1 MPEEGHGRKRLRFM
15 QQPNPTQP
23 GPADRLT
30 VMQIIPALESGG
42 AELGTVQVAEAL
54 CKAGHRALVVSRG
67 GRMETPIHDCGKL
80 IRLDVASK
88 NPLTIIANGVR
99 LALLA
104 RREGVDVLHVRSR
117 APSWSTLIASK
128 LTGIPYIGTYH
139 TIYREQSGLK
149 NLYNS
154 AVVRGARVIAVGD
167 ETAAVMRQR
176 YPFLPET
183 RIVTIHRGVDLQVF
197 DPAAVTAERKAALA
211 EAWRLPEGAEVAL
224 LPGRIVHRKGHHVF
238 IRAIHRLVEG
248 GRDDL
253 VGVCAGDDQGKSR
266 YRDEM
271 EALVASLG
279 LNDHIRFV
287 GHCEDMPA
295 AYVLSRVAVSAAVES
310 EGLQRAILE
319 AQAMGV
325 PVVVSDVGSGIE
337 VVRAMPRVPEGE
349 ITGYNVQAGDPE
361 ALAEAID
368 RVLRLAPADY
378 DALSGRASAWA
389 RGSFSHEVF
398 TAKTLALYREVVDE
412 ARGASAAAQK
422 A

>member
-1 MPEEGHGRKRLRFM
+1 
-15 QQPNPTQP
+15 
-23 GPADRLT
+23 
-30 VMQIIPALESGG
+30 MQIIPALESGG

-54 CKAGHRALVVSRG
+54 TAAGHRALVVSRG
-67 GRMETPIHDCGKL
+67 GRMETPIVACGAEL

-88 NPLTIIANGVR
+88 NPIAIIANGFK
-99 LALLA
+99 LAALA
-104 RREGVDVLHVRSR
+104 RKERVDVLHVRSR

-154 AVVRGARVIAVGD
+154 GVVRGARVIAVGD
-167 ETAAVMRQR
+167 ETAAVIRQR
-176 YPFLPET
+176 YAIPDART
-183 RIVTIHRGVDLQVF
+183 VTIHRAVDLTIF
-197 DPAAVTAERKAALA
+197 DPAAVTAARKAALA
-211 EAWRLPEGAEVAL
+211 TAWGLAEGAEVVL
-224 LPGRIVHRKGHHVF
+224 LPGRLVHRKGHHVL

-248 GRDDL
+248 GRDNL
-253 VGVCAGDDQGKSR
+253 VGICAGDDQGRSR
-266 YRDEM
+266 YHDEM
-271 EALVASLG
+271 VALVGNLG
-279 LNDHIRFV
+279 LNDHVRFI

-295 AYVLSRVAVSAAVES
+295 AYALSRVAVSAAVES

-325 PVVVSDVGSGIE
+325 PVVVSDVGSGTE
-337 VVRAMPRVPEGE
+337 VVRATPRVPESE

-368 RVLRLAPADY
+368 RVLRLAPDDY
-378 DALSGRASAWA
+378 AALSRRASTWV
-389 RGSFSHEVF
+389 RGSFSHDIF
-398 TAKTLALYREVVDE
+398 TSKTLALYREVVAE
-412 ARGASAAAQK
+412 ACAGGPAGKQK

>member
-1 MPEEGHGRKRLRFM
+1 MPEGGGGRKRLEFM
-15 QQPNPTQP
+15 QQPNQTQP
-23 GPADRLT
+23 GPAERLT

-67 GRMETPIHDCGKL
+67 GRMEKPILACGAEL
-80 IRLDVASK
+80 IRRDVASK

-104 RREGVDVLHVRSR
+104 RKEGVDVLHVRSR

-139 TIYREQSGLK
+139 TIYREQGGLK

-154 AVVRGARVIAVGD
+154 GVVRGARVIAVGD
-167 ETAAVMRQR
+167 ETAAVVRQR
-176 YPFLPET
+176 YPFLPEA
-183 RIVTIHRGVDLQVF
+183 RIVTIHRAVDLAEF
-197 DPAAVTAERKAALA
+197 DPAAVTVARKTALA
-211 EAWRLPEGAEVAL
+211 EAWRLPAGAEVAL
-224 LPGRIVHRKGHHVF
+224 LPGRLVHRKGHHVF

-248 GRDDL
+248 GRDNL

-266 YRDEM
+266 YREEM
-271 EALVASLG
+271 EALAASLD
-279 LNDHIRFV
+279 LEDHIRFA

-295 AYVLSRVAVSAAVES
+295 AYALSRVAVSAAVES

-325 PVVVSDVGSGIE
+325 PVVVSDV
-337 VVRAMPRVPEGE
+337 
-349 ITGYNVQAGDPE
+349 
-361 ALAEAID
+361 
-368 RVLRLAPADY
+368 APA
-378 DALSGRASAWA
+378 SRWCGRCRGCRTARSPASTSRPA
-389 RGSFSHEVF
+389 
-398 TAKTLALYREVVDE
+398 T
-412 ARGASAAAQK
+412 RGAGRGDRPRAASGPGRL
-422 A
+422 

>member
-1 MPEEGHGRKRLRFM
+1 ME
-15 QQPNPTQP
+15 QP
-23 GPADRLT
+23 GQKATATGGRLT

-42 AELGTVQVAEAL
+42 AELGTVQIAEAL
-54 CKAGHRALVVSRG
+54 IAAGHRALVVSRG
-67 GRMETPIHDCGKL
+67 GRMETPILACGAEL

-88 NPLTIIANGVR
+88 NPIAIVANGIK
-99 LALLA
+99 LAALA
-104 RREGVDVLHVRSR
+104 RKERVDVLHVRSR

-154 AVVRGARVIAVGD
+154 GVVRGARVIAVGD
-167 ETAAVMRQR
+167 ETAAVIRKR
-176 YPFLPET
+176 YPIPAS
-183 RIVTIHRGVDLQVF
+183 RVITIHRAVDLTVF
-197 DPAAVTAERKAALA
+197 DPAAVSAERKAKLA
-211 EAWRLPEGAEVAL
+211 ATWGLPAGAEVAL

-248 GRDDL
+248 GRDNL
-253 VGVCAGDDQGKSR
+253 VGICAGDDQGKSR
-266 YRDEM
+266 YREEM
-271 EALVASLG
+271 AALVGSLG
-279 LNDHIRFV
+279 LEDHIRFV

-295 AYVLSRVAVSAAVES
+295 AYALSRVAVSAAVES

-319 AQAMGV
+319 AQAMAV

-337 VVRAMPRVPEGE
+337 VVRAMPRVPDTE

-368 RVLRLAPADY
+368 RVLRLPAADY
-378 DALSGRASAWA
+378 AALGQRGQAWV
-389 RGSFSHEVF
+389 RGSFSHDIF
-398 TAKTLALYREVVDE
+398 AGKTLALYREVAAE
-412 ARGASAAAQK
+412 ARAGRVATTQNA
-422 A
+422 